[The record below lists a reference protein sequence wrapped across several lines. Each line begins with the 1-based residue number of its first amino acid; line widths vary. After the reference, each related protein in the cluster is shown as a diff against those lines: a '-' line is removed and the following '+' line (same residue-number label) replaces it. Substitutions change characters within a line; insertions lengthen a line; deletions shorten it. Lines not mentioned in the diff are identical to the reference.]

1 MVDHSPPLAETASC
15 RCARQPCPP
24 DQIDAAVRTAA
35 VYGARRPTL
44 ASRPETFGLA
54 LLLLINRN
62 DEPARRIVRD
72 ARCIAERI
80 VVDQALCVPAEDF
93 AAALTGKESCAGWRG
108 GAVASLCTL
117 GGRTVTVRRATD
129 GTVVGL
135 YVERAG
141 LIASLMLRLR
151 GFPRESVAAAFD
163 ALVIRYRSAQVSGPL
178 AYRAMTA
185 ERAGDTARLRSIVSD
200 GAP

>member
-1 MVDHSPPLAETASC
+1 MTQAPAGPVRPPAPIAADIGTAAATALGTASACPFLIRRPPTMVDHSPPLAETASC

-108 GAVASLCTL
+108 GAV
-117 GGRTVTVRRATD
+117 
-129 GTVVGL
+129 
-135 YVERAG
+135 
-141 LIASLMLRLR
+141 
-151 GFPRESVAAAFD
+151 
-163 ALVIRYRSAQVSGPL
+163 
-178 AYRAMTA
+178 
-185 ERAGDTARLRSIVSD
+185 
-200 GAP
+200 